1 LLLTTLQISVQ
12 MGHIC
17 YSFAYQ
23 DYDKPY
29 YRNGNTKLLAVNVL
43 SIALFLAT
51 KVYYIWRNKQKDQI
65 WNSMTEE
72 EKAEYIRFSTDK
84 GCKRLDFRF
93 AH

>member
-1 LLLTTLQISVQ
+1 